1 MCLYRVHTNHVV
13 EHFDLAEPKVAI
25 MHPAILL
32 AERKD
37 RHVVQ
42 VIEGRALLCNE
53 WLALISRIEAELTQL
68 RELLFKL
75 WDK

>member
-1 MCLYRVHTNHVV
+1 MCLCRVHTNHGV

-53 WLALISRIEAELTQL
+53 WLALISRIEAELAQL
-68 RELLFKL
+68 RELLFRL

>member
-13 EHFDLAEPKVAI
+13 EHFDLAKLEVAI

-32 AERKD
+32 AELKD

-42 VIEGRALLCNE
+42 VVEGRALLCNE
-53 WLALISRIEAELTQL
+53 WLALICRIESELAQL
-68 RELLFKL
+68 RELLFRL

>member
-13 EHFDLAEPKVAI
+13 EHFDLAEPEVAI
-25 MHPAILL
+25 MHPAILM

-42 VIEGRALLCNE
+42 VVEGRALLCNE
-53 WLALISRIEAELTQL
+53 WLALISRIEAELAQL
-68 RELLFKL
+68 RELLFRL